1 MFKKI
6 LLFSIMLLMA
16 AVFTFTVKSEAK
28 MMNGKGMTKIEKM
41 RKFRKMVMFFKRH
54 SLGFIPIFYKYHPGP
69 MWVVKHAKDLDL
81 TPAQIKEG
89 KVLQKEMFQKTKVG
103 IMALKNAIRQYRT
116 AAKQENPSI
125 KGLITDVQAVGNA
138 ETYLGYEMI
147 PFHIKAYRL
156 LNASQKI
163 KYTSLRKMMIK
174 AYNMKMRHKMMMMRR
189 MMKMLHEKMMMLHE
203 KMMMMNR

>member
-1 MFKKI
+1 MLKKI
-6 LLFSIMLLMA
+6 LLFLILFLIA
-16 AVFTFTVKSEAK
+16 ATFAFTVKSEAK
-28 MMNGKGMTKIEKM
+28 MPKGKGIAKM
-41 RKFRKMVMFFKRH
+41 KKFRKMVIFFKRH

-69 MWVVKHAKDLDL
+69 LWIVKHAKALNL
-81 TPAQIKEG
+81 TPAQIKQARI
-89 KVLQKEMFQKTKVG
+89 LQKGMFQKTKVG
-103 IMALKNAIRQYRT
+103 IMALKNAIRQYRA

-138 ETYLGYEMI
+138 ETYLSYEMI

-163 KYTSLRKMMIK
+163 KYRKLRKMMLK
-174 AYNMKMRHKMMMMRR
+174 AYNMKMRHKMMIVRR
-189 MMKMLHEKMMMLHE
+189 MMKMLHRKIMMLHK